1 LDAPAAKKA
10 KSLAEL
16 EKVHDKRDIGDKK
29 IDERVWGFA
38 TADPNV
44 LPEEWRRTEKAFV
57 PNGGE
62 NPGFKHL
69 TQKMDIGNSKY
80 VRPDVWHFVDENI
93 GQIPEYRR
101 QKPPKSTFAPAKS
114 G

>member
-1 LDAPAAKKA
+1 M
-10 KSLAEL
+10 
-16 EKVHDKRDIGDKK
+16 EKEKDKNMKDIGDKK

-38 TADPNV
+38 TADPHV
-44 LPEEWRRTEKAFV
+44 LPEEWRRTEKPFV

-62 NPGFKHL
+62 NPGFRHL
-69 TQKMDIGNSKY
+69 DTKAKAKSLSQKMDIGNSKY

-93 GQIPEYRR
+93 GQIPAYRR
-101 QKPPKSTFAPAKS
+101 KTPPKHKFEPAKS